1 MSLQSLIQQGNYQSA
16 QAAYDAIT
24 TPSVER
30 RDDQLYTWA
39 GIAEFAEEGT
49 EQLKL
54 AMEANGMSWAVHQFG
69 GSGLSL
75 SHPKIQ
81 AALLAF
87 ASAGVPGCAA
97 LAAQG
102 VSLVAP
108 WQSAGIA
115 EPTLE
120 DVQKAWVIWDC
131 RRDMAAI
138 LQPIQAKS
146 TAVNA
151 WLDSLNTSEM
161 TIDQVQAYCDSILAS
176 DYGNPQ

>member
-1 MSLQSLIQQGNYQSA
+1 MSLQTLIQQGNYESA

-24 TPSVER
+24 TPSIER

-69 GSGLSL
+69 GSGLPL

-87 ASAGVPGCAA
+87 AAAGLPGCAD

-108 WQSAGIA
+108 WQSVGIT

-120 DVQKAWVIWDC
+120 QVTEAWESVQLAN
-131 RRDMAAI
+131 AARAR
-138 LQPIQAKS
+138 LLVIQATRQKWDHIS
-146 TAVNA
+146 QQVRSQIETGQIESAQVVA
-151 WLDSLNTSEM
+151 TVSQLWSE
-161 TIDQVQAYCDSILAS
+161 
-176 DYGNPQ
+176 